1 MIYLDDNNKENIKKN
16 KEKWNVQKGGIEK
29 KKKKGFKQTKNKQTP
44 WVRYQRFYNYNNLKK
59 NMMLRPTI
67 LFFNVVLFEL
77 TDTQLWLFWHMTHPD
92 CPLITFY

>member
-1 MIYLDDNNKENIKKN
+1 
-16 KEKWNVQKGGIEK
+16 
-29 KKKKGFKQTKNKQTP
+29 
-44 WVRYQRFYNYNNLKK
+44 VRYQRFYNYNNLKK

>member
-29 KKKKGFKQTKNKQTP
+29 KKKGFKQTKNKQTS